1 MQTPHETKSLKIAL
15 LSYRSAP
22 YGGGQGIYVKDISLA
37 LESLGHKVDVISG
50 EPYPLLEGD
59 VNLIKLPGMNLF
71 ETFLFKDRL
80 RKFLINPKTFVNIF
94 EFLSTLAG
102 GFPEMYS
109 FGKRANEFL
118 KKNSDYDVVIDN
130 QSLSYGMLEI
140 QKRFPFIEII
150 HHPITKDLKHD
161 LETSNKFL
169 YRLSRKRWY
178 SFLKMQ
184 KKVAPKL
191 RSIITPSNNS
201 KEDIAD
207 DFSCSKK
214 NITVINNGLDT
225 NIFRPYKDIKRK
237 KFRLITT
244 ASADVPLK
252 GLDFTLAAVA
262 KLKKEFNIELL
273 VIGKQKEGGH
283 TSRLIKKLNL
293 ERDVEFKTNLTQD
306 DIAKEYAKSSIAVVS
321 SLYEGFGYPVIE
333 AMSCSIPLIAV
344 KTSSIPELV
353 GDFAHLIN
361 PRDSLSLA
369 NKIKEVFENYD
380 INLILAENG
389 RNHIEKQFNWEKIS
403 KQYQDVI
410 YENIRRQREC

>member
-1 MQTPHETKSLKIAL
+1 MLTPPKNPKLKIAI

-22 YGGGQGIYVKDISLA
+22 FGGGQGIYIKDISLA
-37 LESLGHKVDVISG
+37 LKNLGHSVDVISG
-50 EPYPLLEGD
+50 EPYPILEDG

-71 ETFLFKDRL
+71 ETFIFKDRL
-80 RKFLINPKTFVNIF
+80 KKFIKSPKTFVNIY

-118 KKNSDYDVVIDN
+118 IDNNNYDVVIDN

-150 HHPITKDLKHD
+150 HHPITMDLKHD
-161 LETSNKFL
+161 LEASNKLL
-169 YRLSRKRWY
+169 YKISRKRWY
-178 SFLKMQ
+178 SFLRMQ

-191 RSIITPSNNS
+191 RSIITPSMNS
-201 KEDIAD
+201 KNDIEND
-207 DFSCSKK
+207 LSCSRE
-214 NITVINNGLDT
+214 NITVINNGLDS
-225 NIFRPYKDIKRK
+225 NIFRPYESISRN
-237 KFRLITT
+237 KFSLITT

-252 GLDFTLAAVA
+252 GLDYTLGAVA
-262 KLKKEFNIELL
+262 ELRNELDVELL
-273 VIGKQKEGGH
+273 VIGNKKDGGH

-293 ERDVEFKTNLTQD
+293 EKNVIFKTNLTQQ
-306 DIAKEYAKSSIAVVS
+306 DIAKEYAKSSIAIVS

-333 AMSCSIPLIAV
+333 AMSCSIPLIAA

-353 GDFAHLIN
+353 GGYAHLID
-361 PRDSLSLA
+361 PKDIKQLVK
-369 NKIKEVFENYD
+369 KIKEILQDYDEN
-380 INLILAENG
+380 ITLAKNG
-389 RNHIEKQFNWEKIS
+389 RAHIQKQFNWEKIS

-410 YENIRRQREC
+410 YENLKRRREC